1 MKRYI
6 IIIFLFL
13 GSGLIAC
20 TTAVISGKFTSDG
33 RPLLL
38 KHRDSNFIQNK
49 LMYFDDGK
57 YNYIGL
63 INSEDKKGNEVWGG
77 VNSQG
82 FAIINSASYNL
93 KDSGDTTSFLDK
105 EGFIMKKALQEC
117 KTLKD
122 FENLLTDH
130 IKPLGVEANFGVI
143 DAEGGAAYYETN
155 NYTFL
160 KIDANDP
167 IHAPFGYVIRTNFSF
182 NGKTDEG
189 YGYIRY
195 LTTEELFYNASAEKN
210 LNHKFIL
217 QDVSR
222 SLKHSL
228 LKVDYSKETTISKDD
243 NSYISFLD
251 FIPRSSSVSTVL
263 IQGVKDEESPE
274 LSTLWTILGFQLT
287 SVAIPTWVKTGNRL
301 PDLLISDSSGNA
313 PLCNYAL
320 KLKEECF
327 PIKRGSGYNYIKL
340 SKVINKEN
348 EGIIQKLRPV
358 ENEILLE
365 TEERIQ
371 VWRKNNKLSLD
382 EVYDLYSWVNRKV
395 KEVYNRDFNLQ

>member
-182 NGKTDEG
+182 NGKTDYHG
-189 YGYIRY
+189 GHYRWRLSGLKPI
-195 LTTEELFYNASAEKN
+195 SAEDPKRAGGG
-210 LNHKFIL
+210 
-217 QDVSR
+217 DPG
-222 SLKHSL
+222 SL
-228 LKVDYSKETTISKDD
+228 
-243 NSYISFLD
+243 
-251 FIPRSSSVSTVL
+251 
-263 IQGVKDEESPE
+263 
-274 LSTLWTILGFQLT
+274 
-287 SVAIPTWVKTGNRL
+287 
-301 PDLLISDSSGNA
+301 
-313 PLCNYAL
+313 
-320 KLKEECF
+320 
-327 PIKRGSGYNYIKL
+327 
-340 SKVINKEN
+340 
-348 EGIIQKLRPV
+348 
-358 ENEILLE
+358 
-365 TEERIQ
+365 
-371 VWRKNNKLSLD
+371 
-382 EVYDLYSWVNRKV
+382 
-395 KEVYNRDFNLQ
+395 